1 MSCMND
7 NSLRHPNVVIYCLSI
22 VMLLQFQTTCYSIDD
37 LNSPGGERNM
47 EVTSPPVKR
56 NPLTTN
62 LAPAA
67 VMKVTQMKM

>member
-7 NSLRHPNVVIYCLSI
+7 NSLRHPNVVIYCHDSNVTSI
-22 VMLLQFQTTCYSIDD
+22 PNYSIDD

-67 VMKVTQMKM
+67 AMKVTQMKM